1 MTDVRSYAPL
11 SQLVS
16 ELQTLCQEGRTGTAY
31 IVTDDNKMARL
42 GLEAGE
48 IDFIL
53 FQRKRG
59 ADALAMMPHIQAGR
73 LRFEDGLKPSADATD
88 LPATLDILEF
98 LNNPLTKDAPQA
110 LAPQAAQSSPTLGAA
125 DRAMIEAVL
134 TDYIGPMASIICDEQ
149 LNEVSNL
156 ESALKALAAEIQD
169 SGQIKE
175 FFDRVHARLDK
186 A

>member
-1 MTDVRSYAPL
+1 MTDVRSYTPF

-16 ELQTLCQEGRTGTAY
+16 ELKILCLEGRTGTAY

-59 ADALAMMPHIQAGR
+59 ADALAMMQHIQAGR

-88 LPATLDILEF
+88 LPATTDILEF
-98 LNNPLTKDAPQA
+98 LNNPQSKGAPQA
-110 LAPQAAQSSPTLGAA
+110 LAPQAAQNTQTLNAA
-125 DRAMIEAVL
+125 DRAMVEAVL

-175 FFDRVHARLDK
+175 FLDRVHAQLGK